1 MQAANVILVNVSMM
15 GIHSGNLELS
25 ALNIKTVPAG
35 YYLNRKVAISQSI
48 FERVLQ
54 KSVSVEGVTVK
65 MRHGSVTQRKIV

>member
-1 MQAANVILVNVSMM
+1 MM
-15 GIHSGNLELS
+15 RIHSGNLEQS

-35 YYLNRKVAISQSI
+35 YYLNREAAFSLSI
-48 FERVLQ
+48 FEGVLL